1 MYVNGEA
8 SCCGGEYDGK
18 KERKTARDTGYDG
31 YQVERG
37 VDMVIDAKKKT
48 KKKKN
53 EKRRQIKTDITDKRK
68 RMGTRSYEMRD
79 VVYDDNFNS
88 PTSPASTYV

>member
-48 KKKKN
+48 KKKKTKN
-53 EKRRQIKTDITDKRK
+53 ADKLRRT
-68 RMGTRSYEMRD
+68 
-79 VVYDDNFNS
+79 
-88 PTSPASTYV
+88 